1 MHGLWHVF
9 DYTEEQN
16 GKTEK
21 VKALGLEQI
30 QAQLPETASPLAA
43 SLSHPRCVSITSC
56 APQSVGMDKGANA
69 Y

>member
-30 QAQLPETASPLAA
+30 QAQVPETASPVAA
-43 SLSHPRCVSITSC
+43 SLSIPGVFLSSRVYHK
-56 APQSVGMDKGANA
+56 A
-69 Y
+69 